1 MNASLKHLFASSY
14 NTVVEI
20 SIIFTKKTRKELVK
34 MKQEEIRR
42 YIEEMLE
49 EADIGVLR
57 VIYRVLLGLMR

>member
-1 MNASLKHLFASSY
+1 
-14 NTVVEI
+14 
-20 SIIFTKKTRKELVK
+20 

-42 YIEEMLE
+42 YIEEMLA